1 MLQTLL
7 PELVARS
14 PVQVRGPILKEY
26 VKQVLNRLWL
36 RSAGLQSSSWLAH
49 LVKLLGWAS
58 HNYTCIVLFLAFVR
72 YQQNRHQ
79 VCSSGTWRLFRG
91 AWHS

>member
-26 VKQVLNRLWL
+26 VKQV
-36 RSAGLQSSSWLAH
+36 
-49 LVKLLGWAS
+49 
-58 HNYTCIVLFLAFVR
+58 
-72 YQQNRHQ
+72 
-79 VCSSGTWRLFRG
+79 
-91 AWHS
+91 